1 LLDRTTSKIK
11 KVKFNAETF
20 LIKLRVQKTVA
31 PKAAEKTGGDW
42 AESTYEAMAPVY
54 DAFTAHHDYES
65 WIADLVAIL
74 EPHGLSGRHLLDVAC
89 GTGKSFEQ
97 MLPRGWQVT
106 ACDISAAMVELAR
119 ERGSES
125 VELAVA
131 DMLELPR
138 FGEFDLVWALDDAIN
153 YLLSTDE
160 LERAMS
166 GMRANLAAS
175 GLLLFDV
182 NCLPAY
188 RTFFAET
195 SVVERSGLKLTWH
208 GLAPANVAP
217 GSICES
223 RLEVTSIE
231 DGDDR
236 TGEASSMTHRQ
247 RHFPEAEVLAVLER
261 AGLECLD
268 VYGHGLD
275 GVPMQPLDES
285 THTKAIYIARSNA
298 A

>member
-1 LLDRTTSKIK
+1 M
-11 KVKFNAETF
+11 
-20 LIKLRVQKTVA
+20 A
-31 PKAAEKTGGDW
+31 PRAAEKTGGDW

-54 DAFTAHHDYES
+54 DDFTAHHDYVG
-65 WIADLVAIL
+65 WIGDLLAIL
-74 EPHGLSGRHLLDVAC
+74 EPHGLTGRRLLDVAC

-119 ERGSES
+119 KRASDA
-125 VELAVA
+125 VELSVA

-138 FGEFDLVWALDDAIN
+138 FGEFDLIWALDDAIN
-153 YLLSTDE
+153 YLLSAEE
-160 LERAMS
+160 LERALT
-166 GMRANLAAS
+166 GMRANLAAT

-195 SVVERSGLKLTWH
+195 SVVERSGLRLTWH
-208 GLAPANVAP
+208 GLSAADVAP

-223 RLEVTSIE
+223 RLEVESI
-231 DGDDR
+231 DGEGAAPE
-236 TGEASSMTHRQ
+236 TSMTHRQ

-275 GVPMQPLDES
+275 GIPKQPLDES
-285 THTKAIYIARSNA
+285 THTKAIYVARSDA
-298 A
+298 V

>member
-1 LLDRTTSKIK
+1 MAAK
-11 KVKFNAETF
+11 A
-20 LIKLRVQKTVA
+20 
-31 PKAAEKTGGDW
+31 AAEKTGADW

-54 DAFTAHHDYES
+54 DDFTAHHDYEG
-65 WIADLVAIL
+65 WTADLLAIL
-74 EPHGLSGRHLLDVAC
+74 EPHGLTGKRLLDVAC

-97 MLPRGWQVT
+97 MLPRGWRVT

-119 ERGSES
+119 ERATAA
-125 VELAVA
+125 VELHVA

-138 FGEFDLVWALDDAIN
+138 FGEFDLIWALDDAIN
-153 YLLSTDE
+153 YLLSATE
-160 LERAMS
+160 LERALA
-166 GMRANLAAS
+166 GMRANLAPG

-195 SVVERSGLKLTWH
+195 SVVERGGLKLTWH
-208 GLAPANVAP
+208 GLAPSDVAP

-223 RLEVTSIE
+223 RLEVTRI
-231 DGDDR
+231 D
-236 TGEASSMTHRQ
+236 GEAESVETPSMIHRQ
-247 RHFPEAEVLAVLER
+247 RHFPEAEVLAVLDR
-261 AGLECLD
+261 AGLECLA

-275 GVPMQPLDES
+275 GIPKQPLDES
-285 THTKAIYIARSNA
+285 VHTKAIYIARGSA

>member
-1 LLDRTTSKIK
+1 
-11 KVKFNAETF
+11 
-20 LIKLRVQKTVA
+20 VA
-31 PKAAEKTGGDW
+31 SGAAERTGGDW
-42 AESTYEAMAPVY
+42 AESAYEAMAPVY
-54 DAFTAHHDYES
+54 DDFTAHHDYEN
-65 WIADLVAIL
+65 WTADLLAIL
-74 EPHGLSGRHLLDVAC
+74 EPNGLSGKRLLDVAC

-119 ERGSES
+119 ERATDA
-125 VELAVA
+125 VELSVA

-153 YLLSTDE
+153 YLLSAAE
-160 LERAMS
+160 LERALA
-166 GMRANLAAS
+166 GMRANLAPT

-195 SVVERSGLKLTWH
+195 SVVEKGGRKLTWH
-208 GLAPANVAP
+208 GLAPADVAP

-223 RLEVTSIE
+223 RLEVTSL
-231 DGDDR
+231 DGG
-236 TGEASSMTHRQ
+236 TEAGETPAMVHRQ
-247 RHFPEAEVLAVLER
+247 RHFPEAEVLATLER
-261 AGLECLD
+261 AGLQCLD

-275 GVPMQPLDES
+275 GIPRQPLDES
-285 THTKAIYIARSNA
+285 VHTKAIYIARGNA